1 MLYLGPLDYLVQ
13 NFANRNSLPM
23 KNFFLTNL
31 FRLKLITAHKHVINT
46 KKEFICSAKICAAS
60 ETAVIRESEKAESI
74 EIQAS
79 TVQNADKKG
88 KKRLVRRCDLKPTQH
103 ESLVGV
109 KKKEN

>member
-23 KNFFLTNL
+23 KNLFLTNL

-46 KKEFICSAKICAAS
+46 KKEFSCSAKICAAS
-60 ETAVIRESEKAESI
+60 KTAVIRVSPSKSSVMESEKAESI

-88 KKRLVRRCDLKPTQH
+88 KKKTC
-103 ESLVGV
+103 
-109 KKKEN
+109 KKV

>member
-46 KKEFICSAKICAAS
+46 KKE
-60 ETAVIRESEKAESI
+60 TAVIRVSPSKSSVMESEKAESI

-88 KKRLVRRCDLKPTQH
+88 KKKTC
-103 ESLVGV
+103 
-109 KKKEN
+109 KKV